1 MKRASNLIEVAAEME
16 SLERAYYLARRGKTF
31 KKDVVAFSENLFKNL
46 TLLRDEMLSCE
57 IRPGGYQYFTV
68 YDKKPRTIC
77 AAPFRDR
84 VLHHALMG
92 VCDPI
97 FEGHQIYDSYASRRG
112 KGTFAALDRARLYT
126 RRYGWY
132 FKMDVRKYFDSINHD
147 ILKGQLRRL
156 FKDRRLLHILD
167 SIIDSYETTSG
178 SGVPIGNLTSQYFA
192 NHYLASVDRF
202 ARETLHVPG
211 YIRYMDDMVLWSN
224 DRTRLLDA
232 GSRLIEYIEETLA
245 LCVKPFCFNRSSL
258 GLPCLGFIVYPN
270 KVRLDRQGKKR
281 YRAGIASAYKGMIT
295 GELTQKQFSVR
306 VASLSAHT
314 EHADACG
321 FRRQVLQEFGCHPK
335 VRTASTVA
343 AAGTTTPRIVGLQTA
358 TGTLPTIG
366 T

>member
-1 MKRASNLIEVAAEME
+1 MKRASNLIEIASEMGN
-16 SLERAYYLARRGKTF
+16 LEYAYYKARKGKIF
-31 KKDVVAFSENLFKNL
+31 KKDVRVFSQNLLENL
-46 TLLRDEMLSCE
+46 TLLRDQMLSGE
-57 IRPGGYQYFTV
+57 IRPGGYQYFTI

-92 VCDPI
+92 VCNPI

-112 KGTFAALDRARLYT
+112 KGTFSALDRASLYT
-126 RRYGWY
+126 RRYDWY
-132 FKMDVRKYFDSINHD
+132 FKMDIRKYFDSINHD

-156 FKDRRLLHILD
+156 FKDKLLLRVLD
-167 SIIDSYETTSG
+167 SIIDSYETASG

-192 NHYLASVDRF
+192 NHYLASVDHF
-202 ARETLHVPG
+202 ARETLHVLG

-232 GSRLIEYIEETLA
+232 GNRLIEYIEGTLA
-245 LCVKPFCFNRSSL
+245 LHVKPFCFNRSSL
-258 GLPCLGFIVYPN
+258 GLPCLGFVVYPN
-270 KVRLDRQGKKR
+270 KIRLDRQGKRR
-281 YRAGIASAYKGMIT
+281 YCAGIASAYKEMVT
-295 GELTQKQFSVR
+295 GELTQEHFSAR
-306 VASLSAHT
+306 VTSLSAHT

-321 FRRQVLQEFGCHPK
+321 FRRQVLQEFGCPPR
-335 VRTASTVA
+335 VRTALIVA
-343 AAGTTTPRIVGLQTA
+343 AAGTTTPRSVGRQTA